1 MKGYPSCLSSTT
13 SSPLPAILPPLP
25 VRRFTVDE
33 YHQLIQTGVLGED
46 DDVELL
52 EGWIVPKMAR
62 NPAHDA
68 VVSIDPEPSSHAQAS
83 GGLVLPGSVGDHNNC
98 Q

>member
-1 MKGYPSCLSSTT
+1 MSVTT
-13 SSPLPAILPPLP
+13 ASPRLPAILPPLP
-25 VRRFTVDE
+25 VRRFSVDE
-33 YHQLIQTGVLGED
+33 YHQMIQSGVLGEE

-68 VVSIDPEPSSHAQAS
+68 VVSI
-83 GGLVLPGSVGDHNNC
+83 VFMNVK
-98 Q
+98 

>member
-1 MKGYPSCLSSTT
+1 MSVTT
-13 SSPLPAILPPLP
+13 IAPTLPAILPPLP

-33 YHQLIQTGVLGED
+33 YHQMIQAGVLGED

-62 NPAHDA
+62 NPRSRRGDF
-68 VVSIDPEPSSHAQAS
+68 
-83 GGLVLPGSVGDHNNC
+83 PGS
-98 Q
+98 